1 MLRIGICDDSADARV
16 ALRAAL
22 ERALER
28 RRSGADTSFFEFS
41 SAGWAATPGSWTWY
55 FWTLKWGS

>member
-28 RRSGADTSFFEFS
+28 RRSGEVRTAETQVTCRRSE
-41 SAGWAATPGSWTWY
+41 A
-55 FWTLKWGS
+55 K

>member
-1 MLRIGICDDSADARV
+1 MLRIGICDDSADARI

-28 RRSGADTSFFEFS
+28 RRWSGQ
-41 SAGWAATPGSWTWY
+41 
-55 FWTLKWGS
+55 

>member
-28 RRSGADTSFFEFS
+28 RRSGWSCRVDGLA
-41 SAGWAATPGSWTWY
+41 
-55 FWTLKWGS
+55 

>member
-1 MLRIGICDDSADARV
+1 MLRIGICDDSAEARV

-28 RRSGADTSFFEFS
+28 RRSGEASFFEF
-41 SAGWAATPGSWTWY
+41 
-55 FWTLKWGS
+55 

>member
-41 SAGWAATPGSWTWY
+41 SEIGRAHV
-55 FWTLKWGS
+55 